1 LDPIEAKFLAMAV
14 GLLRDDYLPKI
25 AEAVGLLSD
34 DEVWWR
40 EADNANSI
48 GNLLMHLSGNIQQHI
63 VAGLGTEPD
72 ERNRP
77 LEFAARGGI
86 SKNVLL
92 AELETTVA
100 DACSVLLKFEPAR
113 LVESR
118 MIQNNRVVVFDDLA
132 KTLAHFAYHTGQIIY
147 IVKARKHHSFPWYKH
162 LDPN

>member
-1 LDPIEAKFLAMAV
+1 LESIEQKFLTQAAA
-14 GLLRDDYLPKI
+14 LLRDDYLPKI
-25 AEAVGLLSD
+25 VEAVGLLT
-34 DEVWWR
+34 DEDVWWR
-40 EADNANSI
+40 EVETANSI

-63 VAGLGTEPD
+63 VAALDDKPD

-100 DACSVLLKFEPAR
+100 DACSVLLKYEPAR
-113 LVESR
+113 LLESR
-118 MIQNNRVVVFDDLA
+118 VIQANRVPVFEDLSR
-132 KTLAHFAYHTGQIIY
+132 TLAHFAYHTGQIIY